1 MSTQDYDYIVVGGGS
16 AGCVVA
22 GELARDGVF
31 RVLLLEAG
39 PRAEDH
45 PESLDADGY
54 KDAFINDAIIWER
67 FSSPQI
73 RLAGQRVFMGSGT
86 TLGGS
91 GSVNA
96 MVYTRG
102 SREDWDEWP
111 IGWKWDDVVSD
122 FETMEKTIRPNRR
135 PATKWTE
142 ACIESAEA
150 SGFRRKSD
158 LNDGDLGGVIGYE
171 WMNYEGDRRRNSY
184 VSFIADAPKRANL
197 VIETQARVRRICFD
211 EDRRASAVEYEV
223 DGAGRADGDREDRRA
238 AARGEVILCA
248 GALET
253 PKLLMLSGIGP
264 AEHLRESG
272 IPVVLDVPGV
282 GENLHDHPNVPVF
295 CRTPRT
301 VDARHPQVYSFF
313 RTHEET
319 DLPEGQADTC
329 YVYWPAPS
337 SIVQMAKRV
346 LPTMVLPQWLYGPR
360 SKRFVR
366 ALVELA
372 FRLPPVQRFAQGLF
386 GIIIILGKPKS
397 RGRLRLSS
405 NDPRASALIDP
416 AYYEHPEDMET
427 MLRGVRKARQILA
440 RRGLATWQA
449 RELMPGSRVDRDEA
463 IVRYISKNTLTTY
476 HYAGTC
482 RMGEDADSVVDPQL
496 RLRGVNGLRVAD
508 ASVIAMTPVSALN
521 APSMLIGFRAAKYV
535 REAAEAKLSLAGRA

>member
-1 MSTQDYDYIVVGGGS
+1 MQDYDYVVVGAGS

-22 GELARDGVF
+22 AELAQDGGS

-67 FSSPQI
+67 FSNPQA

-102 SREDWDEWP
+102 SREDWNEWP
-111 IGWKWDDVVSD
+111 VGWKWDDVVAD
-122 FETMEKTIRPNRR
+122 FETLEKAIRPNRR

-142 ACIESAEA
+142 ACISSAEA
-150 SGFRRKSD
+150 VGFRRKED
-158 LNDGDLGGVIGYE
+158 LNDGDLNGVIGYE
-171 WMNYEGDRRRNSY
+171 WMNYEGDRRRSSY
-184 VSFIADAPKRANL
+184 VSFIADAPARANL
-197 VIETQARVRRICFD
+197 VIQTKARVRRICFD
-211 EDRRASAVEYEV
+211 DDRRASTVEYEV
-223 DGAGRADGDREDRRA
+223 DGAEDDGTLRSA
-238 AARGEVILCA
+238 AVHGEVILCA

-264 AEHLRESG
+264 ARHLRESG
-272 IPVVLDVPGV
+272 ISVVLDVPGV

-295 CRTPRT
+295 CRTPRR
-301 VDARHPQVYSFF
+301 VDARYPQLYSFF
-313 RTHEET
+313 RTHEGSE
-319 DLPEGQADTC
+319 LPEGQADTC

-337 SIVQMAKRV
+337 SMLQMAKRV
-346 LPTMVLPQWLYGPR
+346 LPTKVLPQWLYGPR

-372 FRLPPVQRFAQGLF
+372 FRLPPVQRFVRGLF
-386 GIIIILGKPKS
+386 GIIVILGKPKS
-397 RGRLRLSS
+397 RGRLRLCSK
-405 NDPRASALIDP
+405 DPQGPALIDP

-440 RRGLATWQA
+440 SAGLASWQA
-449 RELMPGSRVDRDEA
+449 RELMPGSRADQDEA
-463 IVRYISKNTLTTY
+463 IRRYISKNTITTY

-496 RLRGVNGLRVAD
+496 RVRGVSGLRVAD

-521 APSMLIGFRAAKYV
+521 APSMLIGLRAAKYV
-535 REAAEAKLSLAGRA
+535 REAAQAEPSLEKPT